1 MHSYKMLGLNKLLH
15 TTRSEQYCVHKSIAK
30 LSSYHYY
37 SHYVGVEAE
46 AEALILWSLDVK
58 N

>member
-1 MHSYKMLGLNKLLH
+1 MLGLNKLLH

-46 AEALILWSLDVK
+46 AEALIL
-58 N
+58 

>member
-46 AEALILWSLDVK
+46 AEALIL
-58 N
+58 